1 VIAAN
6 GIKIL
11 TQGGLG
17 NYVSQIRECETVT
30 SSDFMPAFGDI
41 SQPCPIEPGNGSCH
55 HGKIDVID
63 HGMGTMGLAL
73 ATANN
78 GCLVQTCTRVS
89 WRLISFALPVT
100 LQYFALRYGAKA
112 HIETVRQTMQV
123 WKPTGDASRNGSKA
137 QNKGIKS
144 LRISLWAFPR
154 GAGYYKCGH
163 DQDDQMPCQ
172 GSPGLS

>member
-73 ATANN
+73 ATANLLFDFLETGFDFPPCTVVFDDLFN
-78 GCLVQTCTRVS
+78 GQLQVGKKESSPLCLTKDPDYPDRAFD
-89 WRLISFALPVT
+89 RLDHD
-100 LQYFALRYGAKA
+100 
-112 HIETVRQTMQV
+112 HICS
-123 WKPTGDASRNGSKA
+123 SRHLA
-137 QNKGIKS
+137 E
-144 LRISLWAFPR
+144 
-154 GAGYYKCGH
+154 
-163 DQDDQMPCQ
+163 MPIEKYAMT
-172 GSPGLS
+172 